1 MAACFQVEEYKS
13 KQNLTDTRVSMEL
26 LMASMSA
33 DLVTDCLARLDEAHQ
48 NGVITDHSLAT
59 MQTWLRERR
68 YAEFAE
74 QLADL
79 IVRAKADKEIWK
91 SLDDAYWTV
100 IPFGTGGRRGKMFP
114 VGSNA
119 INDRTIGESAQ
130 GLAEYVMAT
139 SGAGGAASC
148 TIAYDT
154 RHRSEHFARLCSEIL
169 LAAGFK
175 IFFLRGYRSTPE
187 LSYAVR
193 YTKSTCG
200 IMVTAS
206 HNPPSDNAVKVY
218 WSGGVQVLPPH
229 DKGII
234 ERVMHVDEISR
245 YPFNDGVQDG
255 RVVFMED
262 EIDPA
267 FVSAVLEQATTGPRE
282 LSVVYTPLHGVG
294 ATAVLPV
301 LQGAGFQD
309 VRLYAPQAE
318 PNGDFPNVPGHV
330 ANPENPEV
338 LTGAIEEARSRSDDI
353 VMASDPDCDRL
364 GAAAAVGPEK
374 DSEWKTFTG
383 NQLGALLTEWV
394 LETRSRQNV
403 LQSTDAVVTTLVTSG
418 LVRHIG
424 EKHGVNVIDG
434 LQVGFKWIGRTIDDI
449 GPEHFIFGCEE
460 SHGYLAGTHVRDKD
474 ASVAALLLAELA
486 AELKAQGR
494 TLHQKLDDLFCTHG
508 CHLER
513 QVAIKLPGAAG
524 MDRMREIMTGL
535 RANPPIELGG
545 LTVRRTRDY
554 GQLKVHDPDQGE
566 LSFEGEQGDLVIF
579 DLLDAEST
587 GKKGSELLFPSLGN
601 AVAARP
607 SGTEPKIKFYLFA
620 ASQPTSPEELPAVK
634 AVLESRLN
642 LLEEDLR
649 SRVGV

>member
-1 MAACFQVEEYKS
+1 
-13 KQNLTDTRVSMEL
+13 
-26 LMASMSA
+26 MSA
-33 DLVTDCLARLDEAHQ
+33 DLMIDCLARLDEAHQ
-48 NGVITDHSLAT
+48 NGVITDHSVET
-59 MQTWLRERR
+59 MRTWLREPR

-79 IVRAKADKEIWK
+79 IVRTKADQEIWK

-139 SGAGGAASC
+139 RAKGSEPSC

-154 RHRSEHFARLCSEIL
+154 RHRSEHFAKLCSEIL

-193 YTKSTCG
+193 YTESTCG

-234 ERVMHVDEISR
+234 ERVMQVNEITR
-245 YPFNDGVQDG
+245 FPFDDGVENG

-267 FVSAVLEQATTGPRE
+267 FVRAVLKQATTGSRD

-301 LQGAGFQD
+301 LQGAGFQS
-309 VRLYAPQAE
+309 VRLYGPQAE

-338 LTGAIEEARSRSDDI
+338 LTGAIEEARNRSDDV

-364 GAAAAVGPEK
+364 GAAAALAPKK
-374 DSEWKTFTG
+374 DSDWKTFTG
-383 NQLGALLTEWV
+383 NQLGALLAEWV
-394 LETRSRQNV
+394 LETKRRQNV
-403 LQSTDAVVTTLVTSG
+403 LQPTDTIVTTLVTSG

-424 EKHGVNVIDG
+424 EKYGLSVIDG

-449 GPEHFIFGCEE
+449 GPEHFVFGCEE

-494 TLHQKLDDLFCTHG
+494 TLHQKLDDLFCIHG

-524 MDRMREIMTGL
+524 MDRMREIMAGL
-535 RANPPIELGG
+535 RANPPTELGG
-545 LTVRRTRDY
+545 LAVRRTRDY
-554 GQLKVHDPDQGE
+554 GQLKVHDPEQGE
-566 LSFEGEQGDLVIF
+566 MPLKGEQGDLVIF
-579 DLLDAEST
+579 DLLDPEGT
-587 GKKGSELLFPSLGN
+587 GEKDSGPLFPPLGN

-620 ASQPTSPEELPAVK
+620 VSQPMSAEALPAAK
-634 AVLESRLN
+634 TVLERRLN

>member
-1 MAACFQVEEYKS
+1 
-13 KQNLTDTRVSMEL
+13 
-26 LMASMSA
+26 MSA

-48 NGVITDHSLAT
+48 NGVITDHSVET
-59 MQTWLRERR
+59 MRSWLREPR

-79 IVRAKADKEIWK
+79 IVRAKADQEIWK

-139 SGAGGAASC
+139 RAKGSEPSC

-154 RHRSEHFARLCSEIL
+154 RHRSEHFAQLCSEIL

-193 YTKSTCG
+193 YTESTCG

-234 ERVMHVDEISR
+234 ERVMQVNEISR
-245 YPFNDGVQDG
+245 FPFDDGVENG

-267 FVSAVLEQATTGPRE
+267 FVRAVLKQATPGSRD

-301 LQGAGFQD
+301 LQGAGFQN
-309 VRLYAPQAE
+309 VRLYGPQAE

-338 LTGAIEEARSRSDDI
+338 LTGAIEEARNRSDDV

-364 GAAAAVGPEK
+364 GAAAALAPKK
-374 DSEWKTFTG
+374 DSDWKTFTG
-383 NQLGALLTEWV
+383 NQLGALLAEWV
-394 LETRSRQNV
+394 LETKRRQNV
-403 LQSTDAVVTTLVTSG
+403 LQPTDTIVTTLVTSG

-424 EKHGVNVIDG
+424 EKYGLSVIDG

-449 GPEHFIFGCEE
+449 GPEHFVFGCEE
-460 SHGYLAGTHVRDKD
+460 SHGYLSGTHVRDKD

-494 TLHQKLDDLFCTHG
+494 TLHQKLDDLFCIHG

-524 MDRMREIMTGL
+524 MDRMREIMAGL
-535 RANPPIELGG
+535 RANPPTELGG
-545 LTVRRTRDY
+545 LAVRRTRDY
-554 GQLKVHDPDQGE
+554 GQLKVHDPEQGE
-566 LSFEGEQGDLVIF
+566 MPLKGEQGDLVIF
-579 DLLDAEST
+579 DLLDPEGT
-587 GKKGSELLFPSLGN
+587 GAKASGPLFPPLGN

-620 ASQPTSPEELPAVK
+620 VSQPMSAEALPAVK
-634 AVLESRLN
+634 AALERRLN

>member
-1 MAACFQVEEYKS
+1 
-13 KQNLTDTRVSMEL
+13 
-26 LMASMSA
+26 MSA
-33 DLVTDCLARLDEAHQ
+33 DLMIDCLARLDEAHQ
-48 NGVITDHSLAT
+48 NGVITDHSVEA
-59 MQTWLRERR
+59 MRTWLRVPR
-68 YAEFAE
+68 YVEFAE

-79 IVRAKADKEIWK
+79 IVRTKADQEIWK
-91 SLDDAYWTV
+91 LLDDAYWTV

-139 SGAGGAASC
+139 RAAGSEPSC

-193 YTKSTCG
+193 YTESTCG

-234 ERVMHVDEISR
+234 ERVMQVNEISR
-245 YPFNDGVQDG
+245 FPFDDGVENG

-267 FVSAVLEQATTGPRE
+267 FVRAVLKQATPSSRD

-301 LQGAGFQD
+301 LQGAGFQS
-309 VRLYAPQAE
+309 VRLYGPQAE

-338 LTGAIEEARSRSDDI
+338 LTGAIEEARNRSDDV

-364 GAAAAVGPEK
+364 GAAAALGPMK
-374 DSEWKTFTG
+374 DSDWKTFTG
-383 NQLGALLTEWV
+383 NQIGALLAEWV
-394 LETRSRQNV
+394 LETKRRQNV
-403 LQSTDAVVTTLVTSG
+403 LQPTDTIVTTLVTSG

-424 EKHGVNVIDG
+424 EKYGLNVIDG

-449 GPEHFIFGCEE
+449 GPEHFVFGCEE

-486 AELKAQGR
+486 AELKAQGK
-494 TLHQKLDDLFCTHG
+494 TLHQKLDDLFCMHG

-524 MDRMREIMTGL
+524 MDRMREIMAGL
-535 RANPPIELGG
+535 RANPPTELGG
-545 LTVRRTRDY
+545 LAVRRTRDY
-554 GQLKVHDPDQGE
+554 GELKVHDPEQGE
-566 LSFEGEQGDLVIF
+566 MPLKGEQGDLVIF
-579 DLLDAEST
+579 DLLDPEGT
-587 GKKGSELLFPSLGN
+587 GEKDSGLLFPPLCN

-620 ASQPTSPEELPAVK
+620 VSQPMSAEALPAAK
-634 AVLESRLN
+634 AALERRLN

>member
-1 MAACFQVEEYKS
+1 
-13 KQNLTDTRVSMEL
+13 
-26 LMASMSA
+26 MSA
-33 DLVTDCLARLDEAHQ
+33 DLVTDCLACLDEAHQ
-48 NGVITDHSLAT
+48 NGMITDHSLVT
-59 MQTWLRERR
+59 MQTWLREPR

-79 IVRAKADKEIWK
+79 IVHAKVDKEIWK

-139 SGAGGAASC
+139 RTERSEPSC

-154 RHRSEHFARLCSEIL
+154 RHRSEHFAKLCSEIL

-193 YTKSTCG
+193 YTESTCG

-234 ERVMHVDEISR
+234 EQVMQVNEISR
-245 YPFNDGVQDG
+245 LPFDDGVNNG
-255 RVVFMED
+255 RVVFMEN

-267 FVSAVLEQATTGPRE
+267 FVGAVLKQATTGSHD
-282 LSVVYTPLHGVG
+282 LSVLYTPLHGVG
-294 ATAVLPV
+294 ATAVIPV
-301 LQGAGFQD
+301 LEGAGFQN
-309 VRLYAPQAE
+309 VRLYGPQAE

-338 LTGAIEEARSRSDDI
+338 LTGAIQEARNQSDDV

-364 GAAAAVGPEK
+364 GAAAALGAEK
-374 DSEWKTFTG
+374 DSDWETFTG
-383 NQLGALLTEWV
+383 NQLGALLAEWV
-394 LETRSRQNV
+394 LETKRRQNV
-403 LQSTDAVVTTLVTSG
+403 LQPTDTIVTTLVTSG

-424 EKHGVNVIDG
+424 EKYGVKVIDG

-449 GPEHFIFGCEE
+449 GPEHFVFGCEE

-494 TLHQKLDDLFCTHG
+494 TLHQKLDDLFCIHG

-513 QVAIKLPGAAG
+513 QIAIKLPGAAG
-524 MDRMREIMTGL
+524 MDRMREIMAGL
-535 RANPPIELGG
+535 RSNPPTELGG
-545 LTVRRTRDY
+545 LTVGRIRDY
-554 GQLKVHDPDQGE
+554 SQLKVHDPDQGE

-579 DLLDAEST
+579 DLSDAERT
-587 GKKGSELLFPSLGN
+587 EKKDSGLLFPPLGN

-620 ASQPTSPEELPAVK
+620 ASEPMSAEALPAEK
-634 AVLESRLN
+634 AVLKRRLN

>member
-1 MAACFQVEEYKS
+1 
-13 KQNLTDTRVSMEL
+13 
-26 LMASMSA
+26 MSA

-48 NGVITDHSLAT
+48 NGVITDHSVET
-59 MQTWLRERR
+59 MRSWLREPR

-79 IVRAKADKEIWK
+79 IVRTKADQEIWK

-139 SGAGGAASC
+139 RAKGSEPSC

-154 RHRSEHFARLCSEIL
+154 RHRSEHFAKLCSEIL

-193 YTKSTCG
+193 YTESTCG

-234 ERVMHVDEISR
+234 ERVMQVNEITR
-245 YPFNDGVQDG
+245 FPFDDGVENG

-267 FVSAVLEQATTGPRE
+267 FVRAVLKQATPGSRD

-301 LQGAGFQD
+301 LQGAGFQN
-309 VRLYAPQAE
+309 VRLYGPQAE

-338 LTGAIEEARSRSDDI
+338 LTGAIEEARNRSDDV

-364 GAAAAVGPEK
+364 GAAAALAPKK
-374 DSEWKTFTG
+374 DSDWKTFTG
-383 NQLGALLTEWV
+383 NQLGALLAEWV
-394 LETRSRQNV
+394 LETKRRQNV
-403 LQSTDAVVTTLVTSG
+403 LQPTDTIVTTLVTSG

-424 EKHGVNVIDG
+424 EKYGLSVIDG

-449 GPEHFIFGCEE
+449 GPEHFVFGCEE

-494 TLHQKLDDLFCTHG
+494 TLHQKLDDLFCIHG

-524 MDRMREIMTGL
+524 MDRMREIMAGL
-535 RANPPIELGG
+535 RANPPTELGG
-545 LTVRRTRDY
+545 LSVRRTRDY
-554 GQLKVHDPDQGE
+554 GQLKVHDPEQGE
-566 LSFEGEQGDLVIF
+566 MPLKGEQGDLVIF
-579 DLLDAEST
+579 DLLDPQGT
-587 GKKGSELLFPSLGN
+587 GEKDSGPLFPPLGN

-620 ASQPTSPEELPAVK
+620 VSQPMSAEALPAVK
-634 AVLESRLN
+634 AALERRLN

>member
-1 MAACFQVEEYKS
+1 
-13 KQNLTDTRVSMEL
+13 
-26 LMASMSA
+26 MSA

-48 NGVITDHSLAT
+48 NGVITDHSVET
-59 MQTWLRERR
+59 MRSWLREPR

-79 IVRAKADKEIWK
+79 IVRAKADQEIWK

-139 SGAGGAASC
+139 RAKGSEPSC

-154 RHRSEHFARLCSEIL
+154 RHRSEHFAKLCSEIL

-193 YTKSTCG
+193 YTESTCG

-229 DKGII
+229 DNGII
-234 ERVMHVDEISR
+234 ERVMQVNEITR
-245 YPFNDGVQDG
+245 FPFDDGVENG

-267 FVSAVLEQATTGPRE
+267 FVRAVLKQATTGSRD

-301 LQGAGFQD
+301 LQGAGFQN
-309 VRLYAPQAE
+309 VRLYGPQAE

-338 LTGAIEEARSRSDDI
+338 LTGAIEEARNRHDDV

-364 GAAAAVGPEK
+364 GAAAALAPKK
-374 DSEWKTFTG
+374 DSDWKTFTG
-383 NQLGALLTEWV
+383 NQLGALLAEWV
-394 LETRSRQNV
+394 LETKRRQNV
-403 LQSTDAVVTTLVTSG
+403 LQPTDTIVTTLVTSG

-424 EKHGVNVIDG
+424 EKYGLSVIDG

-449 GPEHFIFGCEE
+449 GPEHFVFGCEE

-494 TLHQKLDDLFCTHG
+494 TLHQKLDDLFCIHG

-524 MDRMREIMTGL
+524 MDRMREIMAGL
-535 RANPPIELGG
+535 RANPPTELGG
-545 LTVRRTRDY
+545 LAVRRTRDY
-554 GQLKVHDPDQGE
+554 GQLKVHDPEQGE
-566 LSFEGEQGDLVIF
+566 MPLKGEQGDLVIF
-579 DLLDAEST
+579 DLLDPEGT
-587 GKKGSELLFPSLGN
+587 GEKDSGPLFPSLGN

-620 ASQPTSPEELPAVK
+620 VSQPMSAEALPAAK
-634 AVLESRLN
+634 AVLERRLN

-649 SRVGV
+649 NRVGV

>member
-1 MAACFQVEEYKS
+1 
-13 KQNLTDTRVSMEL
+13 
-26 LMASMSA
+26 MSA

-48 NGVITDHSLAT
+48 NGVITDHSVET
-59 MQTWLRERR
+59 MRSWLREPR

-79 IVRAKADKEIWK
+79 IVRAKADQEIWK

-139 SGAGGAASC
+139 RAKGSEPSC

-154 RHRSEHFARLCSEIL
+154 RHRSEHFAKLCSEIL

-193 YTKSTCG
+193 YTESTCG

-234 ERVMHVDEISR
+234 ERVMQVNEISR
-245 YPFNDGVQDG
+245 FPFDDGVENG

-267 FVSAVLEQATTGPRE
+267 FVRAVLKQATPGSRD

-301 LQGAGFQD
+301 LQGAGFQN
-309 VRLYAPQAE
+309 VRLYGPQAE

-338 LTGAIEEARSRSDDI
+338 LTGAIEEARNRSDDV

-364 GAAAAVGPEK
+364 GAAAALAPKK
-374 DSEWKTFTG
+374 DSDWKTFTG
-383 NQLGALLTEWV
+383 NQLGALLAEWV
-394 LETRSRQNV
+394 LETKRRQNV
-403 LQSTDAVVTTLVTSG
+403 LQPTDTIVTTLVTSG

-424 EKHGVNVIDG
+424 EKYGLSVIDG

-449 GPEHFIFGCEE
+449 GPEHFVFGCEE

-494 TLHQKLDDLFCTHG
+494 TLHQKLDDLFCIHG

-524 MDRMREIMTGL
+524 MDRMREIMAGL
-535 RANPPIELGG
+535 RANPPTELGG
-545 LTVRRTRDY
+545 LAVRRTRDY
-554 GQLKVHDPDQGE
+554 GQLKVHDPEQGE
-566 LSFEGEQGDLVIF
+566 MPLKGEQGDLVIF
-579 DLLDAEST
+579 DLLDPEGT
-587 GKKGSELLFPSLGN
+587 GAKASGPLFPPLGN

-620 ASQPTSPEELPAVK
+620 VSQPMPAEALPAVK
-634 AVLESRLN
+634 AALERRLN

>member
-1 MAACFQVEEYKS
+1 
-13 KQNLTDTRVSMEL
+13 
-26 LMASMSA
+26 MSA

-48 NGVITDHSLAT
+48 NGVITDHSVET
-59 MQTWLRERR
+59 MRSWLREPR

-79 IVRAKADKEIWK
+79 IVRAKADQEIWK

-139 SGAGGAASC
+139 RAKGSEPSC

-154 RHRSEHFARLCSEIL
+154 RHRSEHFAKLCSEIL

-193 YTKSTCG
+193 YTESTCG

-234 ERVMHVDEISR
+234 ERVMQVNEISR
-245 YPFNDGVQDG
+245 FPFDDGVENG

-267 FVSAVLEQATTGPRE
+267 FVRAVLKQATPGSRD

-301 LQGAGFQD
+301 LQGAGFQN
-309 VRLYAPQAE
+309 VRLYGPQAE

-338 LTGAIEEARSRSDDI
+338 LTGAIEEARNRSDDV

-364 GAAAAVGPEK
+364 GAAAALAPKK
-374 DSEWKTFTG
+374 DSDWKTFTG
-383 NQLGALLTEWV
+383 NQLGALLAEWV
-394 LETRSRQNV
+394 LETKRRQNV
-403 LQSTDAVVTTLVTSG
+403 LQPTDTIVTTLVTSG

-424 EKHGVNVIDG
+424 EKYGLSVIDG

-449 GPEHFIFGCEE
+449 GPEHFVFGCEE

-494 TLHQKLDDLFCTHG
+494 TLHQKLDDLFCIHG

-524 MDRMREIMTGL
+524 MDRMREIMAGL
-535 RANPPIELGG
+535 RANPPTELGG
-545 LTVRRTRDY
+545 LAVRRTRDY
-554 GQLKVHDPDQGE
+554 GQLKVHDPEQGE
-566 LSFEGEQGDLVIF
+566 MPLKGEQGDLVIF
-579 DLLDAEST
+579 DLLDPEGT
-587 GKKGSELLFPSLGN
+587 GAKASGPLFPPLGN

-620 ASQPTSPEELPAVK
+620 VSQPMSAEALPAVK
-634 AVLESRLN
+634 AALEQRLN

>member
-1 MAACFQVEEYKS
+1 
-13 KQNLTDTRVSMEL
+13 
-26 LMASMSA
+26 MSA

-48 NGVITDHSLAT
+48 NGVITDHSVET
-59 MQTWLRERR
+59 MRSWLREPR

-79 IVRAKADKEIWK
+79 IVRAKADQEIWK

-139 SGAGGAASC
+139 RAKGSEPSC

-154 RHRSEHFARLCSEIL
+154 RHRSEHFAKLCSEIL

-193 YTKSTCG
+193 YTESTCG

-234 ERVMHVDEISR
+234 ERVMQVNEITR
-245 YPFNDGVQDG
+245 FPFDDGVENG

-267 FVSAVLEQATTGPRE
+267 FVRAVLKQATPGSRD

-301 LQGAGFQD
+301 LQGAGFQN
-309 VRLYAPQAE
+309 VRLYGPQAE

-338 LTGAIEEARSRSDDI
+338 LTGAIEEARNRSDDV

-364 GAAAAVGPEK
+364 GAAAALAPKK
-374 DSEWKTFTG
+374 DSDWKTFTG
-383 NQLGALLTEWV
+383 NQLGALLAEWV
-394 LETRSRQNV
+394 LETKRRQNV
-403 LQSTDAVVTTLVTSG
+403 LQPTDTIVTTLVTSG

-424 EKHGVNVIDG
+424 EKYGLSVIDG

-449 GPEHFIFGCEE
+449 GPEHFVFGCEE

-494 TLHQKLDDLFCTHG
+494 TLHQKLDDLFCIHG

-524 MDRMREIMTGL
+524 MDRMREIMAGL
-535 RANPPIELGG
+535 RANPPTELGG
-545 LTVRRTRDY
+545 LAVRRTRDY
-554 GQLKVHDPDQGE
+554 GQLKVHDPEQGE
-566 LSFEGEQGDLVIF
+566 MPLKGEQGDLVIF
-579 DLLDAEST
+579 DLLDPEGT
-587 GKKGSELLFPSLGN
+587 GAKASGPLFPPLGN

-620 ASQPTSPEELPAVK
+620 VSQPMSAEALPAAK
-634 AVLESRLN
+634 AVLERRLN

>member
-1 MAACFQVEEYKS
+1 
-13 KQNLTDTRVSMEL
+13 
-26 LMASMSA
+26 MSA
-33 DLVTDCLARLDEAHQ
+33 DLMIDCLARLDEAHQ
-48 NGVITDHSLAT
+48 NGVITDHSVET
-59 MQTWLRERR
+59 MRSWLREPR
-68 YAEFAE
+68 YTEFAE

-79 IVRAKADKEIWK
+79 IVRAKADQEIWK

-139 SGAGGAASC
+139 RAKGSEPSC

-154 RHRSEHFARLCSEIL
+154 RHRSEHFAKLCSEIL

-193 YTKSTCG
+193 YTESTCG

-234 ERVMHVDEISR
+234 ERVMQVNEITR
-245 YPFNDGVQDG
+245 FPFDDGVENG

-267 FVSAVLEQATTGPRE
+267 FVRAVLKQATTGSRD

-301 LQGAGFQD
+301 LQGAGFQS
-309 VRLYAPQAE
+309 VRLYGPQAE

-338 LTGAIEEARSRSDDI
+338 LTGAIEEARNRSDDV

-364 GAAAAVGPEK
+364 GAAAALALKK
-374 DSEWKTFTG
+374 DSDWKTFTG
-383 NQLGALLTEWV
+383 NQLGALLAEWV
-394 LETRSRQNV
+394 LETKRRQNV
-403 LQSTDAVVTTLVTSG
+403 LQPTDTIVTTLVTSG

-424 EKHGVNVIDG
+424 EKYGLSVIDG

-449 GPEHFIFGCEE
+449 GPEHFVFGCEE

-494 TLHQKLDDLFCTHG
+494 TLHQKLDDLFCIHG

-524 MDRMREIMTGL
+524 MDRMREIMAGL
-535 RANPPIELGG
+535 RANPPTELGG
-545 LTVRRTRDY
+545 LAVRRTRDY
-554 GQLKVHDPDQGE
+554 GQLKVHDPEQGE
-566 LSFEGEQGDLVIF
+566 MPLKGEQGDLVIF
-579 DLLDAEST
+579 DLLDPEGT
-587 GKKGSELLFPSLGN
+587 GEKDSGPLFPPLGN

-620 ASQPTSPEELPAVK
+620 VSQPMSAEALPAAK
-634 AVLESRLN
+634 AVLERRLN